1 MVKVAKGKAYRR
13 QEAAATGGKRR
24 STADLSQLDED
35 AQALY
40 QELCELRTQ
49 LATEQQVPPYIIF
62 SNATLVDMCAKRPR
76 NLEEFLD
83 VSGVGAKKAQ
93 AYGDLFLARLNP

>member
-1 MVKVAKGKAYRR
+1 M
-13 QEAAATGGKRR
+13 
-24 STADLSQLDED
+24 DLSQLDEES
-35 AQALY
+35 QVLY
-40 QELCELRTQ
+40 QELCKLRTQ

-62 SNATLVDMCAKRPR
+62 SNATLADMCAKRPR